1 MKRAIWFIIMV
12 LAAFGA
18 IYGVGYFIHYE
29 KWMGLVGI
37 VALVCLGLPKAI
49 ATVKEILHSAE
60 PKPEEK

>member
-1 MKRAIWFIIMV
+1 MV

-37 VALVCLGLPKAI
+37 AALVCLGLPKAI

-60 PKPEEK
+60 PKPDEK